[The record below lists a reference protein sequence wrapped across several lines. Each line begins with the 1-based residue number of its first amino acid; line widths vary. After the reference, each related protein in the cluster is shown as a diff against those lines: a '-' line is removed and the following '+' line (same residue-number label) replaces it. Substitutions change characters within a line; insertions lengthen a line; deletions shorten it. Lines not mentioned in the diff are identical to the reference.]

1 MIGYLSGAITIVDP
15 TLILVDV
22 GGIGYEVK
30 ISLNTYSK
38 LKDSKK
44 GKVYT
49 YLHVKE
55 DSHTLFGFY
64 STDEKSLFVKLISIS
79 GVGPSTAILMLS
91 SMGVSEIQESIAGED
106 VATIKKVKGIGTKT
120 AERIVL
126 ELKDKIRKE
135 IGGEKTIGI
144 VPDSFNIIRDEAMIA
159 LVTLGIQKSMA
170 EKSINIILK
179 NADKDVTLE
188 EVIKLALKTT

>member
-1 MIGYLSGAITIVDP
+1 MIGYLSGEITIVDP

-44 GKVYT
+44 GKVFT

-55 DSHTLFGFY
+55 DAHTLYGFY
-64 STDEKSLFVKLISIS
+64 SPDEKSLFVKLISIS

-91 SMGVSEIQESIAGED
+91 SMGVAEIQESIASEN
-106 VATIKKVKGIGTKT
+106 VAIIKKVKGIGTKT

-135 IGGEKTIGI
+135 IGGDRIIE
-144 VPDSFNIIRDEAMIA
+144 VFPDKFNIIREEALIA

-170 EKSINIILK
+170 EKSINLILK
-179 NADKDVTLE
+179 NAQKNITLE
-188 EVIKLALKTT
+188 EVIKLALKTA

>member
-1 MIGYLSGAITIVDP
+1 MIGYLFGEITIVDP
-15 TLILVDV
+15 TLFIIEV
-22 GGIGYEVK
+22 GGVGYEVR

-38 LKDSKK
+38 LKEIKK

-55 DSHTLFGFY
+55 DAHTLYGFY
-64 STDEKSLFVKLISIS
+64 SPDEKSLFIKLISIS

-91 SMGVSEIQESIAGED
+91 SMGVLEIQESIARED
-106 VATIKKVKGIGTKT
+106 VATIKRVKGIGSKT
-120 AERIVL
+120 AERIIL

-135 IGGEKTIGI
+135 MTSDKILDV
-144 VPDSFNIIRDEAMIA
+144 VPDAFNIIREEALIA

-179 NADKDVTLE
+179 NAEKDISLE
-188 EVIKLALKTT
+188 EVIKLSLRTA

>member
-1 MIGYLSGAITIVDP
+1 MIGYLFGEITIVDP
-15 TLILVDV
+15 TLFIIDV
-22 GGIGYEVK
+22 GGVGYEVR

-38 LKDSKK
+38 LKQIKQ

-55 DSHTLFGFY
+55 DAHTLYGFY
-64 STDEKSLFVKLISIS
+64 SSDEKSLFIQLISIS

-91 SMGVSEIQESIAGED
+91 SMDPSEIKEAIARED
-106 VATIKKVKGIGTKT
+106 VVTIKKVKGIGLKT

-126 ELKDKIRKE
+126 ELKDKVRKE
-135 IGGEKTIGI
+135 ITGEKII
-144 VPDSFNIIRDEAMIA
+144 DMIPDNLNLIREEALIA

-179 NADKDVTLE
+179 TADKDITLE
-188 EVIKLALKTT
+188 EVIKLALKTA

>member
-1 MIGYLSGAITIVDP
+1 MIGYLSGEITIVDP
-15 TLILVDV
+15 TLIMVDV

-44 GKVYT
+44 AKVYT

-55 DSHTLFGFY
+55 DAHTLYGFY
-64 STDEKSLFVKLISIS
+64 NPDEKSLFIKLISIS

-91 SMGVSEIQESIAGED
+91 SMGVSEIQESIASED
-106 VATIKKVKGIGTKT
+106 VATIKRVKGIGTKT

-135 IGGEKTIGI
+135 ISGERIIDI
-144 VPDSFNIIRDEAMIA
+144 VPDSMNVIREEALIA

-170 EKSINIILK
+170 EKSINSILK
-179 NADKDVTLE
+179 KADKDVTLE
-188 EVIKLALKTT
+188 EVIKLALKTA

>member
-1 MIGYLSGAITIVDP
+1 MIGYLSGEITIVDP

-106 VATIKKVKGIGTKT
+106 VAAIKKVKGIGTKT

-135 IGGEKTIGI
+135 IGGEKTIGF
-144 VPDSFNIIRDEAMIA
+144 VSDSFNIIREEAMIA

-179 NADKDVTLE
+179 NADKDITLE

>member
-1 MIGYLSGAITIVDP
+1 MIGKLRGIVASVGEDWV
-15 TLILVDV
+15 ILDV
-22 GGIGYEVK
+22 GGVGYEVK

-38 LKDSKK
+38 LKEIKK

-55 DSHTLFGFY
+55 DSHTLYGFHNP
-64 STDEKSLFVKLISIS
+64 DEKSLFIKLISIS

-91 SMGVSEIQESIAGED
+91 SMGVAEIQESIARED
-106 VATIKKVKGIGTKT
+106 VATIKKVKGIGSKT
-120 AERIVL
+120 AERIIL

-135 IGGEKTIGI
+135 MISEKILDVG
-144 VPDSFNIIRDEAMIA
+144 PDAFYLIREEALIA

-179 NADKDVTLE
+179 NAEKDITLE
-188 EVIKLALKTT
+188 EVIKLALRTA

>member
-91 SMGVSEIQESIAGED
+91 SMGVSEIQESIARED

>member
-49 YLHVKE
+49 FLHVKE

-179 NADKDVTLE
+179 NADKDITLE